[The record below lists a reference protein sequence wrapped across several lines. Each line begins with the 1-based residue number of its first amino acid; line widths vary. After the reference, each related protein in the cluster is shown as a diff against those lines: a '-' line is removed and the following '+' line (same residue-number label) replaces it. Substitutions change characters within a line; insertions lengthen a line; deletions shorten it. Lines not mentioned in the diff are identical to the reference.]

1 MVHLYVKEVKAAGAK
16 STFKISHAS
25 ASLRRANAAARQ
37 ASDTPVTSSSRRH
50 LTCQRNSNQIISS
63 LSHSYT
69 MSFLGGNRSGGG
81 LSNERIE
88 AAMHECVFVHL
99 TFAYA
104 HWPHR
109 MEMITDVFNRMVSYA
124 LIHYGLPRFT
134 TILTHALRSCHAKC
148 ISTRYA
154 DAELSKGESVCVDR
168 CIGKYFEANKL
179 VGETLNSTAQAS
191 GSSGGMGGP
200 MGM

>member
-1 MVHLYVKEVKAAGAK
+1 
-16 STFKISHAS
+16 
-25 ASLRRANAAARQ
+25 
-37 ASDTPVTSSSRRH
+37 
-50 LTCQRNSNQIISS
+50 
-63 LSHSYT
+63 

-88 AAMHECVFVHL
+88 AAMHE
-99 TFAYA
+99 
-104 HWPHR
+104 
-109 MEMITDVFNRMVSYA
+109 MEMITDVFNRMVS
-124 LIHYGLPRFT
+124 
-134 TILTHALRSCHAKC
+134 SCHAKC